1 MLQKYIVMIRDDI
14 KNAMSK
20 RCGGDELNNL
30 LMLLGFL
37 FVVIALF
44 SKRWQFAAIE
54 ALIGA
59 VFVGI
64 CYMRVFSKD
73 LEKRQRENAIY
84 MKHMGEIVHFTDYLL
99 LCLKMKIKSITDKE
113 YVYFVCSQCKRI
125 IRVPKGKNK
134 VSIRCPKCNHV
145 FVKRT

>member
-54 ALIGA
+54 VLIGA

-99 LCLKMKIKSITDKE
+99 LCLKMKI
-113 YVYFVCSQCKRI
+113 F
-125 IRVPKGKNK
+125 
-134 VSIRCPKCNHV
+134 
-145 FVKRT
+145 